1 MGPSNIGEN
10 VEGGGTQMYPD
21 RPSPSKKRRAQR
33 QTQQIG
39 LGAIVVT
46 VALCFG
52 TVAAVS
58 IVRHRRNV
66 PAESLPLSSGAA
78 TSAAGEEDTTGATAA
93 ASASTA
99 ATTSATTAR
108 TTVTTASTA
117 PATTARRTYAET
129 PTTTGPTSA
138 KIKTVGKRVLGD
150 VPILWQQPDF
160 PAGCESTAAVIAM
173 RYAGESDL
181 SVATFVDEY
190 LEQGVVENGRG
201 VDPNEV
207 FAGSPRSGS
216 GYGCFRKPIKRAMER
231 YYQGRRQIVD
241 ATGLSLDEL
250 CSTYI
255 DNGIP
260 CIVWVTIGMIDAYY
274 SSSWTLED
282 GSTYQRTLHGADRLR
297 RYLFL
302 FFRPLPRQTAQ
313 IPKMAVPQQAR
324 DLWQA
329 VARHRR
335 AVKVSAR
342 PKCGWS

>member
-33 QTQQIG
+33 QIG
-39 LGAIVVT
+39 LGAIVTT

-58 IVRHRRNV
+58 IVRLRKND
-66 PAESLPLSSGAA
+66 PAESLPLSSDVT
-78 TSAAGEEDTTGATAA
+78 TSAAGGEDATDATMA
-93 ASASTA
+93 VMSASTSASTA
-99 ATTSATTAR
+99 GTTAK
-108 TTVTTASTA
+108 TTVPSKTTASTV
-117 PATTARRTYAET
+117 PTTTARRTYAET

-138 KIKTVGKRVLGD
+138 KIKTAGKCVLGD
-150 VPILWQQPDF
+150 VPILWQKPDF

-282 GSTYQRTLHGADRLR
+282 GSTYRWLANEHCMVLIGYDDTYFYFSDPYRGKQLKFQKWLCRN
-297 RYLFL
+297 
-302 FFRPLPRQTAQ
+302 
-313 IPKMAVPQQAR
+313 
-324 DLWQA
+324 
-329 VARHRR
+329 RHEIFGKQSLVI
-335 AVKVSAR
+335 AA
-342 PKCGWS
+342 P